1 MKLIKA
7 AGCCILTAL
16 ALQIAAACPCNTNS
30 KNLNNNGT
38 VSAGP
43 QENPG
48 SAEICL
54 KENADLQ
61 TATDNF
67 SAAVACLAYRNH
79 TLPQPAVLAGI
90 CALGGLEP

>member
-16 ALQIAAACPCNTNS
+16 ALHTAAACPCNTGSN
-30 KNLNNNGT
+30 NLNNNGT

-48 SAEICL
+48 STEICL
-54 KENADLQ
+54 KENAALQ

-79 TLPQPAVLAGI
+79 HAPQPAVLAGI